1 MTSNKPVVVFYNT
14 LNRFL
19 RWLGHV
25 AALLLPAGLLAMSI
39 FGASYHSAHA
49 SGDNAVGEAR
59 AGSRER
65 GHGASCSRNAN
76 WAKETGNGRF
86 FKVIV
91 VGTGDDPLLADLRKA
106 VAAAGGAVNYR
117 YQSIQGFSAT
127 IPGPALNPIAQRPD
141 VDSISPNRPATKTT
155 SLLELATGAAA
166 ARTLAGFAPGYDG
179 SGVGIA
185 ILDSGIYSRAPR
197 IPRRGRQRR
206 RVAKMVDLTRASDSA
221 NAGVPMSTMGQ
232 RPHGRLLPRQQ
243 GPAEPREQDRQHEQQ
258 RPRPLRPRHGRRV
271 GRGRSSRRGRSR
283 CDGHRAGRNAVRRH
297 GCSTPRA
304 SARSATCSPGI
315 DWVIY
320 HSKEYGIRVLN
331 LSLAA
336 DSTESFRTDPLCR
349 AARAATAA
357 GLTVV
362 VAAGNYGKNAA
373 GGEQYGT
380 ITSPGNDPSV
390 ITVGS
395 ANTRNTALRGDDVV
409 NGFSSR
415 GPTCGVWIDA
425 AGNRPPRQRAQARPR
440 RPGQPRSRRAFAGR
454 QHVQRAR
461 QCSIRRFA
469 SPATGPPAPMA

>member
-1 MTSNKPVVVFYNT
+1 
-14 LNRFL
+14 
-19 RWLGHV
+19 
-25 AALLLPAGLLAMSI
+25 MSI

-49 SGDNAVGEAR
+49 QSTLSAKLAPDLANAIMAPVSLARQLGER
-59 AGSRER
+59 D
-65 GHGASCSRNAN
+65 
-76 WAKETGNGRF
+76 TGNGRF

-127 IPGPALNPIAQRPD
+127 IPGPALNTIALRPD
-141 VDSISPNRPATKTT
+141 VDSISPNRPATKTA
-155 SLLELATGAAA
+155 SMLELATGAAA

-179 SGVGIA
+179 RGVGIA
-185 ILDSGIYSRAPR
+185 ILDSGIYSAASR
-197 IPRRGRQRR
+197 IPRRRR
-206 RVAKMVDLTRASDSA
+206 RDAPGRKDGRPDKGERLGERRRSDVD
-221 NAGVPMSTMGQ
+221 AGPRPQ
-232 RPHGRLLPRQQ
+232 RRLLPRQRR
-243 GPAEPREQDRQHEQQ
+243 PAQPRDQDRQH
-258 RPRPLRPRHGRRV
+258 RAAATPTSTATAPMV
-271 GRGRSSRRGRSR
+271 ASVA
-283 CDGHRAGRNAVRRH
+283 AGRAAA
-297 GCSTPRA
+297 GAPD
-304 SARSATCSPGI
+304 ATGIAPGATLFDVTVLDATGVGSIGDVLAGI

-362 VAAGNYGKNAA
+362 VAAGNYGQNAA

-395 ANTRNTALRGDDVV
+395 VNNRDTALRGDDVV
-409 NGFSSR
+409 NRFSSR
-415 GPTCGVWIDA
+415 GPTFGVWIDA
-425 AGNRPPRQRAQARPR
+425 AGKVRHDDLVKPDLVAPGNRVLGALSHA
-440 RPGQPRSRRAFAGR
+440 
-454 QHVQRAR
+454 
-461 QCSIRRFA
+461 
-469 SPATGPPAPMA
+469 